1 MLNADPAM
9 NNGEGLPS
17 YLQQQNI
24 PGWSGVANNM
34 IRALHSGGMGGGARG
49 MGGAPGNSNAM
60 LAHPMLGGSMTQPSP
75 MPPPS
80 MMNTPPPSV
89 TNQPPGAMMNTPPT
103 SDLPTPPPQAG
114 AMLGGGMPPPQTAG
128 NQLGGVNMTPPQTGG
143 QPAVRMGG
151 QMGTMPGAMMPSD
164 PSMSAIFTPPPSPYM
179 GG

>member
-1 MLNADPAM
+1 MLNADPA
-9 NNGEGLPS
+9 NTLGTPS

-34 IRALHSGGMGGGARG
+34 IRALLSGGMGSG
-49 MGGAPGNSNAM
+49 MSGNGHAM
-60 LAHPMLGGSMTQPSP
+60 LSNPMLGRATQQQNP
-75 MPPPS
+75 MPTS
-80 MMNTPPPSV
+80 MMNIPPPSV
-89 TNQPPGAMMNTPPT
+89 TNQPPGAMLNTPPT

-114 AMLGGGMPPPQTAG
+114 AMLGGGMPPPQPAG